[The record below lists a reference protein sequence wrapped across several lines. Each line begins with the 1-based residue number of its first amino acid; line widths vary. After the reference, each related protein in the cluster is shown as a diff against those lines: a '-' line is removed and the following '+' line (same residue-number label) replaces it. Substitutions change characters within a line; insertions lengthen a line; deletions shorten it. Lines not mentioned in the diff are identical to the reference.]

1 MDGDLVGL
9 VLKAFGPAG
18 GLAVLL
24 LVAAM
29 WDNWKLVTRL
39 NDQHDQISA
48 VEKAH
53 VKALAECQAACERE
67 KLLFRETLDKR
78 YQEAVAVFLQ
88 RDNEKRQDIA
98 TMFERFE
105 HLVGVVSD
113 GLTQVTNANQEL
125 RYAMKGSRGRQ

>member
-29 WDNWKLVTRL
+29 WANWKLVTRL

-67 KLLFRETLDKR
+67 KLLFRETLDKLR
-78 YQEAVAVFLQ
+78 HRLATMADAVFFLS
-88 RDNEKRQDIA
+88 
-98 TMFERFE
+98 
-105 HLVGVVSD
+105 V
-113 GLTQVTNANQEL
+113 
-125 RYAMKGSRGRQ
+125 